1 MALIHGLHTRN
12 LRGDLLG
19 GLTAAVVAL
28 PLALAFG
35 NAALGP
41 GGAIYGLYGAI
52 VTGFIA
58 ALLGG
63 TPSQVSGP
71 TGPMSV
77 TVAGV
82 VSSLAAVG
90 VSTDLGAGEMLPMV
104 MAAVAIG
111 GVFEALLG
119 VFRLGRFIT
128 LVPYS
133 VVSGFMS
140 GIGFIILILQ
150 IGPFMGVS
158 TTGGVI
164 GCLTALAEVPL
175 PNPAAISIGVMTV
188 AVVFFTPGRIRQWVP
203 SPLLALLIVTPLSLL
218 MFNDDRLQ
226 SLGLEPLNRIGAIP
240 DGGLRFVM
248 PNFSQHLSELLKA
261 GVVLALLGAIDSLLT
276 SLVAD
281 NITQTN
287 HDSNRELIG
296 QGIANTA
303 SGLLSGLP
311 GAGATMRTVI
321 NIKSGGATP
330 ISGMTHSVVLLLVLL
345 GAGPMAAE
353 IPTALLAGILIKVG
367 LDIIDWSFL
376 LRAHR
381 LSIKTAAL
389 MYAVML
395 MTVFWDLIW
404 GVLVGMFVANLL
416 TVDAITQTQLQG
428 MDDDNQ
434 NLESISDRESL
445 SGEERQLIRACGN
458 QLMLFR
464 LRGPLSF
471 GAAKGISARIGL
483 ISNYEVLILDISDVP
498 RIGVTASLAI
508 ERMVQEAQS
517 LGRLAI
523 VAGAKQKPKERL
535 QRFGVDM
542 TTETRLKALQLAHSQ
557 ITRSRDQLP
566 CQDTSPNQDK
576 DQPRIHRQR
585 LLLINRSVCRFAGTA
600 VNISEEIHVESHVST
615 SDCP

>member
-52 VTGFIA
+52 VTGFVA

-63 TPSQVSGP
+63 TPAQVSGP

-90 VSTDLGAGEMLPMV
+90 VSSDLSAGEMLPLV
-104 MAAVAIG
+104 MASVAIG
-111 GVFEALLG
+111 GIFEALLG
-119 VFRLGRFIT
+119 VLRLGRFIT

-150 IGPFMGVS
+150 IGPFIGVT
-158 TTGGVI
+158 TTGGVV
-164 GCLTALAEVPL
+164 GCLTTLAELPL
-175 PNPAAISIGVMTV
+175 PNPAALSIGVMTL
-188 AVVFFTPGRIRQWVP
+188 AVVFLTPARIRQWVP

-218 MFNDDRLQ
+218 LFNDDRLQ
-226 SLGLEPLNRIGAIP
+226 SLGLEPLNRIGTIP
-240 DGGLRFVM
+240 EGGLRFVM
-248 PNFSQHLSELLKA
+248 PNFSQHLPELIKA
-261 GVVLALLGAIDSLLT
+261 GLVLALLGAIDSLLT

-296 QGIANTA
+296 QGIANTV

-330 ISGMTHSVVLLLVLL
+330 LSGMTHSLVLLLVLL
-345 GAGPMAAE
+345 GAGTFAAE

-367 LDIIDWSFL
+367 LDIIDWGFL

-381 LSIKTAAL
+381 LSVKTAAL

-428 MDDDNQ
+428 MDEDNPQ
-434 NLESISDRESL
+434 KGDKLQIENLSEQEQRLMESC
-445 SGEERQLIRACGN
+445 GE

-471 GAAKGISARIGL
+471 GAAKGISARMGL
-483 ISNYEVLILDISDVP
+483 VSNYQVLILDITDVP
-498 RIGVTASLAI
+498 RMGVTAALAI
-508 ERMVQEAQS
+508 ERMVQEAQM
-517 LGRLAI
+517 LGRVAF
-523 VAGAKQKPKERL
+523 VAGANQRLKERL
-535 QRFGVDM
+535 ERFGVNAVM
-542 TTETRLKALQLAHSQ
+542 TDRLDALRRA
-557 ITRSRDQLP
+557 
-566 CQDTSPNQDK
+566 
-576 DQPRIHRQR
+576 
-585 LLLINRSVCRFAGTA
+585 
-600 VNISEEIHVESHVST
+600 
-615 SDCP
+615 SDHLSLK

>member
-1 MALIHGLHTRN
+1 MSLIHGLHTRN

-52 VTGFIA
+52 VTGFVA

-90 VSTDLGAGEMLPMV
+90 VSTDLSAGEMLPLV

-111 GVFEALLG
+111 GVFEAMLG
-119 VFRLGRFIT
+119 VLRLGRFIT

-150 IGPFMGVS
+150 LGPFVGVT
-158 TTGGVI
+158 TTGGVV
-164 GCLTALAEVPL
+164 GCLSTLAELPL
-175 PNPAAISIGVMTV
+175 PNPAAISIGVMTL
-188 AVVFFTPGRIRQWVP
+188 AVVFLTPARIRQWVP
-203 SPLLALLIVTPLSLL
+203 SPLLALLIVTPLSML

-240 DGGLRFVM
+240 EGGLRFVL
-248 PNFSQHLSELLKA
+248 PDFSQYLPELLKA
-261 GVVLALLGAIDSLLT
+261 GLVLALLGAIDSLLT

-321 NIKSGGATP
+321 NIKSGGTTP
-330 ISGMTHSVVLLLVLL
+330 LSGMTHSVVLLLVLL
-345 GAGPMAAE
+345 GAGTMAAQ

-367 LDIIDWSFL
+367 LDIIDWGFL
-376 LRAHR
+376 FRAHR
-381 LSIKTAAL
+381 LSVKTAAL

-428 MDDDNQ
+428 MDEDNPHKGN
-434 NLESISDRESL
+434 NLQIENL
-445 SGEERQLIRACGN
+445 SAEERRLMESCGN

-471 GAAKGISARIGL
+471 GAAKGISARMGL
-483 ISNYEVLILDISDVP
+483 VSNYQVLILDITDVP
-498 RIGVTASLAI
+498 RMGVTAALAV
-508 ERMVQEAQS
+508 ERMVEEAES
-517 LGRLAI
+517 LGRMVL
-523 VAGAKQKPKERL
+523 VAGANERL
-535 QRFGVDM
+535 RERLTNFGVRHILSKRI
-542 TTETRLKALQLAHSQ
+542 EALEIASKRLNH
-557 ITRSRDQLP
+557 P
-566 CQDTSPNQDK
+566 
-576 DQPRIHRQR
+576 
-585 LLLINRSVCRFAGTA
+585 
-600 VNISEEIHVESHVST
+600 
-615 SDCP
+615 

>member
-1 MALIHGLHTRN
+1 MALIHGLHGRN

-52 VTGFIA
+52 VTGFLA

-90 VSTDLGAGEMLPMV
+90 VSRDLAAGEMLPLV
-104 MAAVAIG
+104 MAAVVIG
-111 GVFEALLG
+111 GLMEALLG
-119 VFRLGRFIT
+119 VLRLGRFIT

-150 IGPFMGVS
+150 LGPFVGI
-158 TTGGVI
+158 TTRGGVVAS
-164 GCLTALAEVPL
+164 LTTLVESPN
-175 PNPAAISIGVMTV
+175 PNPAAVSIGIMTM
-188 AVVFFTPGRIRQWVP
+188 AVVFLTPSRIRQWVP
-203 SPLLALLIVTPLSLL
+203 SPLLALLIVTPLSLIL
-218 MFNDDRLQ
+218 FNDDRLQ
-226 SLGLEPLNRIGAIP
+226 SIGVEPLARIGAIP
-240 DGGLRFVM
+240 EGGLRLTL
-248 PNFSQHLSELLKA
+248 PDFSEHLPQLLKS

-281 NITQTN
+281 NITQTSHN
-287 HDSNRELIG
+287 SNRELIG

-303 SGLLSGLP
+303 SGLLTGLP

-321 NIKSGGATP
+321 NIKSGGQTP
-330 ISGMTHSVVLLLVLL
+330 LSGMTHSVVLLVVLL
-345 GAGPMAAE
+345 GAGPMAEA

-367 LDIIDWSFL
+367 LDIIDWGFL

-381 LSIKTAAL
+381 LSVKTAAL
-389 MYAVML
+389 MYGVLL

-416 TVDAITQTQLQG
+416 TVDAITQSQLEG
-428 MDDDNQ
+428 MDEDNPIDGGGS
-434 NLESISDRESL
+434 LGSDL
-445 SGEERQLIRACGN
+445 SRQEQRLIAACGN

-464 LRGPLSF
+464 LRGPMSF
-471 GAAKGISARIGL
+471 GAAKGISSRMGL
-483 ISNYEVLILDISDVP
+483 VSNYQVLILDISDVP
-498 RIGVTASLAI
+498 RMGVTAALAL
-508 ERMVQEAQS
+508 ERMVQEAEA
-517 LGRLAI
+517 LGRLPI
-523 VAGAKQKPKERL
+523 VAGANQRLQERL
-535 QRFGVDM
+535 KKFGVTALM
-542 TTETRLKALQLAHSQ
+542 TSRLDALEHAKAHLSQ
-557 ITRSRDQLP
+557 
-566 CQDTSPNQDK
+566 
-576 DQPRIHRQR
+576 
-585 LLLINRSVCRFAGTA
+585 
-600 VNISEEIHVESHVST
+600 
-615 SDCP
+615 

>member
-52 VTGFIA
+52 VTGFVA

-63 TPSQVSGP
+63 TPAQVSGP

-90 VSTDLGAGEMLPMV
+90 VSSDLSAGEMLPLV

-111 GVFEALLG
+111 GIFEALLG
-119 VFRLGRFIT
+119 VLRLGRFIT

-150 IGPFMGVS
+150 IGPFIGVT
-158 TTGGVI
+158 TTGGVV
-164 GCLTALAEVPL
+164 GCLTTLAELPL
-175 PNPAAISIGVMTV
+175 PNPAALSIGVMTL
-188 AVVFFTPGRIRQWVP
+188 AVVFLTPARIRQWVP

-218 MFNDDRLQ
+218 LFNDDRLQ
-226 SLGLEPLNRIGAIP
+226 SLGLEPLNRIGTIP
-240 DGGLRFVM
+240 EGGLRFVM
-248 PNFSQHLSELLKA
+248 PNFSQHLPELIKA
-261 GVVLALLGAIDSLLT
+261 GLVLALLGAIDSLLT

-296 QGIANTA
+296 QGIANTV

-330 ISGMTHSVVLLLVLL
+330 LSGMTHSLVLLLVLL
-345 GAGPMAAE
+345 GAGTFAAE

-367 LDIIDWSFL
+367 LDIIDWGFL

-381 LSIKTAAL
+381 LSVKTAAL

-428 MDDDNQ
+428 MDEDNPHKGDKLQ
-434 NLESISDRESL
+434 IENLSEQ
-445 SGEERQLIRACGN
+445 ERRLMECCGG

-471 GAAKGISARIGL
+471 GAAKGISARMGL
-483 ISNYEVLILDISDVP
+483 VSNYQVLILDITDVP
-498 RIGVTASLAI
+498 RMGVTAALAI
-508 ERMVQEAQS
+508 ERMVQEAQM
-517 LGRLAI
+517 LGRVAF
-523 VAGAKQKPKERL
+523 VAGANQRLKERL
-535 QRFGVDM
+535 ERFGVNAVM
-542 TTETRLKALQLAHSQ
+542 TDRLDALQRASDHLS
-557 ITRSRDQLP
+557 L
-566 CQDTSPNQDK
+566 K
-576 DQPRIHRQR
+576 RIR
-585 LLLINRSVCRFAGTA
+585 
-600 VNISEEIHVESHVST
+600 
-615 SDCP
+615 

>member
-1 MALIHGLHTRN
+1 MSLIHGLHTRN

-52 VTGFIA
+52 VTGFVA

-90 VSTDLGAGEMLPMV
+90 VSTDLSAGEMLPLV

-111 GVFEALLG
+111 GVFEAMLG
-119 VFRLGRFIT
+119 VLRLGRFIT

-150 IGPFMGVS
+150 LGPFVGVT
-158 TTGGVI
+158 TTGGVV
-164 GCLTALAEVPL
+164 GSLSTLAELPL
-175 PNPAAISIGVMTV
+175 PNPAAISIGVMTL
-188 AVVFFTPGRIRQWVP
+188 AVVFLTPARIRQWVP
-203 SPLLALLIVTPLSLL
+203 SPLLALLIVTPLSML

-226 SLGLEPLNRIGAIP
+226 SLGVEPLNRIGAIP
-240 DGGLRFVM
+240 EGGLRFVL
-248 PNFSQHLSELLKA
+248 PDFSQHLPELLKA
-261 GVVLALLGAIDSLLT
+261 GMVLALLGAIDSLLT

-281 NITQTN
+281 NITQTS

-321 NIKSGGATP
+321 NIKSGGTTP
-330 ISGMTHSVVLLLVLL
+330 LSGMTHSVVLLLVLL
-345 GAGPMAAE
+345 GAGSMAAE

-367 LDIIDWSFL
+367 LDIIDWGFL

-381 LSIKTAAL
+381 LSVKTAAL

-428 MDDDNQ
+428 MDEDNPIDGGVA
-434 NLESISDRESL
+434 LGSDL
-445 SGEERQLIRACGN
+445 SMEEQRLIQSCGN
-458 QLMLFR
+458 QLMVFR
-464 LRGPLSF
+464 LKGPMSF
-471 GAAKGISARIGL
+471 GAAKGISSRIGL
-483 ISNYEVLILDISDVP
+483 VSNCRVLILDISDVP
-498 RIGVTASLAI
+498 RMGVTAALAL
-508 ERMVQEAQS
+508 ERMVEEAQA
-517 LGRLAI
+517 LGRLTF
-523 VAGAKQKPKERL
+523 VAGANQRLQERL
-535 QRFGVDM
+535 KKFGITALM
-542 TTETRLKALQLAHSQ
+542 TTRQEALE
-557 ITRSRDQLP
+557 RS
-566 CQDTSPNQDK
+566 SK
-576 DQPRIHRQR
+576 Y
-585 LLLINRSVCRFAGTA
+585 
-600 VNISEEIHVESHVST
+600 ISR
-615 SDCP
+615 

>member
-1 MALIHGLHTRN
+1 MALIHGLHARN

-52 VTGFIA
+52 VTGFLA

-77 TVAGV
+77 TIAGV
-82 VSSLAAVG
+82 VSSLAALG
-90 VSTDLGAGEMLPMV
+90 VSRDLAAGEMLPLV
-104 MAAVAIG
+104 MAAVVIG
-111 GVFEALLG
+111 GLMEALLG
-119 VFRLGRFIT
+119 VLRLGRFIT

-150 IGPFMGVS
+150 LGPFVGI
-158 TTGGVI
+158 TTRGGVVAN
-164 GCLTALAEVPL
+164 LTTLFESPN
-175 PNPAAISIGVMTV
+175 PNPAAVSIGIMTM
-188 AVVFFTPGRIRQWVP
+188 AVVFLTPTRVRQWIP
-203 SPLLALLIVTPLSLL
+203 SPLLALLLVTPLSLIF
-218 MFNDDRLQ
+218 FNDDRLQ
-226 SLGLEPLNRIGAIP
+226 SMGIEPLARIGSIP
-240 DGGLRFVM
+240 EGGLRLTL
-248 PNFSQHLSELLKA
+248 PDFSEHLPQLLKS

-281 NITQTN
+281 NITQTS

-303 SGLLSGLP
+303 SGLLTGLP

-321 NIKSGGATP
+321 NIKSGGQTP
-330 ISGMTHSVVLLLVLL
+330 LSGMTHSVVLLVVLL
-345 GAGPMAAE
+345 GAGPMAEA

-367 LDIIDWSFL
+367 LDIIDWGFL

-381 LSIKTAAL
+381 LSVKTAAL
-389 MYAVML
+389 MYGVLL

-416 TVDAITQTQLQG
+416 TVDAITQTQLEG
-428 MDDDNQ
+428 MDEDNPIDGG
-434 NLESISDRESL
+434 ESRGRDL
-445 SGEERQLIRACGN
+445 STEEERLIEACGN

-464 LRGPLSF
+464 LRGPMSF
-471 GAAKGISARIGL
+471 GAAKGISSRMGL
-483 ISNYEVLILDISDVP
+483 VSNYKVLILDISEVP
-498 RIGVTASLAI
+498 RMGVTAALAL
-508 ERMVQEAQS
+508 ERMVQEAEA
-517 LGRLAI
+517 LGRLPF
-523 VAGAKQKPKERL
+523 VAGANQRLQERL
-535 QRFGVDM
+535 EKFGVTAVM
-542 TTETRLKALQLAHSQ
+542 TTRLDALERAKTHLAQ
-557 ITRSRDQLP
+557 
-566 CQDTSPNQDK
+566 
-576 DQPRIHRQR
+576 
-585 LLLINRSVCRFAGTA
+585 
-600 VNISEEIHVESHVST
+600 
-615 SDCP
+615 

>member
-52 VTGFIA
+52 VTGFVA

-63 TPSQVSGP
+63 TPAQVSGP

-90 VSTDLGAGEMLPMV
+90 VSSDLSAGEMLPLV

-111 GVFEALLG
+111 GIFEALLG
-119 VFRLGRFIT
+119 VLRLGRFIT

-150 IGPFMGVS
+150 IGPFIGVT
-158 TTGGVI
+158 TTGGVV
-164 GCLTALAEVPL
+164 GCLTTMAELPL
-175 PNPAAISIGVMTV
+175 PNPAALSIGIMTL
-188 AVVFFTPGRIRQWVP
+188 AVVFLTPARIRQWVP

-218 MFNDDRLQ
+218 LFNDDRLQ

-240 DGGLRFVM
+240 EGGLRFVM
-248 PNFSQHLSELLKA
+248 PNFSQHLPELIKA
-261 GVVLALLGAIDSLLT
+261 GLVLALLGAIDSLLT

-296 QGIANTA
+296 QGIANTV

-321 NIKSGGATP
+321 NIKSGGVTP
-330 ISGMTHSVVLLLVLL
+330 LSGMTHSLVLLLVLL
-345 GAGPMAAE
+345 GAGAFAAE

-367 LDIIDWSFL
+367 LDIIDWGFL

-381 LSIKTAAL
+381 LSVKTAVL

-428 MDDDNQ
+428 MDEDNPHKGGKLQ
-434 NLESISDRESL
+434 IENLSEQERRLMESCDGR
-445 SGEERQLIRACGN
+445 
-458 QLMLFR
+458 LMLFR

-471 GAAKGISARIGL
+471 GAAKGISARMGL
-483 ISNYEVLILDISDVP
+483 VSNYQVLILDITEVP
-498 RIGVTASLAI
+498 RIGVTAALAI
-508 ERMVQEAQS
+508 ERMGQGAQM
-517 LGRLAI
+517 LGRVAF
-523 VAGAKQKPKERL
+523 VAGANQRLKERL
-535 QRFGVDM
+535 ERFGVTAEVTD
-542 TTETRLKALQLAHSQ
+542 RLDALQRA
-557 ITRSRDQLP
+557 RDHL
-566 CQDTSPNQDK
+566 
-576 DQPRIHRQR
+576 H
-585 LLLINRSVCRFAGTA
+585 
-600 VNISEEIHVESHVST
+600 E
-615 SDCP
+615 